1 MADRDCARSP
11 TDDTSNFKRPRSS
24 PTLCTPYR
32 EEKSRKRVP
41 LREKA
46 QTSDGTCNVSARQV
60 VLFSSHDQLPLISSP
75 IVDDGSEE
83 GASTS
88 KYSNSALMV
97 KYDKDGLIYALV
109 NYKPHPRHPIPQVG
123 I

>member
-1 MADRDCARSP
+1 MADLDCARSP
-11 TDDTSNFKRPRSS
+11 TEGTSNFKRPRSS

-32 EEKSRKRVP
+32 EEKNRKRVP
-41 LREKA
+41 LRKKA
-46 QTSDGTCNVSARQV
+46 QMSDGTCNVSTRQV

-75 IVDDGSEE
+75 IVDGSEE

-97 KYDKDGLIYALV
+97 KRVKGGFMHLSITSP
-109 NYKPHPRHPIPQVG
+109 NPSHPMG